1 MENIENMEIIN
12 DSNGLGVQ
20 PLGTQCTTLCL
31 LPAVACAAIA
41 CGLSVFG
48 LVITTSLAPVV
59 ATFGGG
65 VGSIAGDETAMG
77 Q

>member
-1 MENIENMEIIN
+1 MESIGNMEIIN

-20 PLGTQCTTLCL
+20 PMGTKCTTLCL

-41 CGLSVFG
+41 CGLAVLG
-48 LVITTSLAPVV
+48 IVITSSLAPAV
-59 ATFGGG
+59 ATLGGG
-65 VGSIAGDETAMG
+65 VGSVAGDETAAG